1 MKLLSISGINRLPVD
16 EKEAIFISFIPEI
29 LLDRFHIPCDFTDPV
44 GNRLLEIDSDS
55 GSADFS
61 LRLKSSYAD
70 QDPLLYAHVTDTMN
84 RQIHVLL
91 YIVNDPTSPRFD
103 VDVMPDG
110 TSTEFGTFRRNI
122 QAEELAMEAGLAP
135 GQIRRGLRVL
145 KHSIKSF
152 ETFASAL
159 RHDLFFI
166 EPLYYHNAV
175 IFERYGFSYM
185 KGRRIMEGIDFGF
198 EPGEAISRLL
208 NSSSPFRLPEYA
220 RSIRGRSWAIHDG
233 ILGHAFTDVTMYKVV
248 EKVAGINTFPNS
260 EW

>member
-1 MKLLSISGINRLPVD
+1 MKLRSISGINRLPVD
-16 EKEAIFISFIPEI
+16 EKESIYISFIPEI
-29 LLDRFHIPCDFTDPV
+29 LLDRFHIPSDFTDPE
-44 GNRLLEIDSDS
+44 GNRLLKIHSDP

-70 QDPLLYAHVTDTMN
+70 QDPLLYAHVTDTLN

-110 TSTEFGTFRRNI
+110 SSTRFGIFRRNI
-122 QAEELAMEAGLAP
+122 QAEELAMKAGLAP

-152 ETFASAL
+152 ETFAIAL
-159 RHDLFFI
+159 GHDLFFI
-166 EPLYYHNAV
+166 EPLYYHIAV

-185 KGRRIMEGIDFGF
+185 KGRRFMESINFGF
-198 EPGEAISRLL
+198 EPEESLIKLL
-208 NSSSPFRLPEYA
+208 DFSSPFRLLEQA

-233 ILGHAFTDVTMYKVV
+233 ILGHAFTDVIMYKAVG
-248 EKVAGINTFPNS
+248 KAAGINTFPNS
-260 EW
+260 KW

>member
-1 MKLLSISGINRLPVD
+1 MKLRSISGINRLPVD
-16 EKEAIFISFIPEI
+16 EKESIYISFIPEI
-29 LLDRFHIPCDFTDPV
+29 LLDRFHIPSDFTDPE
-44 GNRLLEIDSDS
+44 GNRLLKIHSDP

-61 LRLKSSYAD
+61 LRLKYSYAD
-70 QDPLLYAHVTDTMN
+70 QDPLLYAHVTDTLN

-110 TSTEFGTFRRNI
+110 SSTRFGIFRRNI
-122 QAEELAMEAGLAP
+122 QEEELAMKAGLAP

-152 ETFASAL
+152 ETFAIAL
-159 RHDLFFI
+159 GHDLFFI
-166 EPLYYHNAV
+166 EPLYYHIAV

-185 KGRRIMEGIDFGF
+185 KGRRFMESINFGF
-198 EPGEAISRLL
+198 EPEESLIKLL
-208 NSSSPFRLPEYA
+208 DFSSPFRLLEQA

-233 ILGHAFTDVTMYKVV
+233 ILGHAFTDVIMYKAVG
-248 EKVAGINTFPNS
+248 KAAGINTFPNS
-260 EW
+260 KW